1 MNMWVVIINK
11 TGEEKW
17 GMNEKSNTNVI
28 NLKNRKKEFQL
39 PYTNRGV
46 GCTLKNGLRACVD
59 WVEATFIFVSP
70 AQLISNILLLDPS
83 TFFPGKGANGYRQC
97 LCNGS
102 ITIYFDGREDMG
114 VHLDMKGRGCREYEN
129 YNKRSWKQLFEV
141 MLSYQASFSRIDI
154 AVDDFKGFFTVKGMV
169 RKIKK
174 QELVSKFKRA
184 RNVEDIEINTG
195 NVRGVTI
202 YFGSNKSDIQVR
214 MYDKLSERMDK
225 NYNVPTDIT
234 FWNRTEIQTRNKRAQ
249 ALAVTLTN
257 EEDGEITIGKT
268 VCGILRHYLRF
279 TVKGNDSNRRR
290 WKTAPFWDKFLN
302 GVDELPLT
310 TIIETPTIEDKEE
323 WLRKQAAPSLAVVYE
338 AYDGNMDQ
346 IEKFIK
352 EGIQRLKTK
361 DYDMIKRFK
370 EQKKTTLVS

>member
-1 MNMWVVIINK
+1 MNDQP
-11 TGEEKW
+11 
-17 GMNEKSNTNVI
+17 NTNVI
-28 NLKNRKKEFQL
+28 NLKTGKKEFQL

-59 WVEATFIFVSP
+59 WAEATFLFVSP
-70 AQLISNILLLDPS
+70 AQLISDILLLDPS

-97 LCNGS
+97 LRNGS
-102 ITIYFDGREDMG
+102 ITIHFDGREDMG
-114 VHLDMKGRGCREYEN
+114 VHLEMKGRGCREYES
-129 YNKRSWKQLFEV
+129 YNKLSWKQLLEV
-141 MLSYQASFSRIDI
+141 MLSYQASFSRIDV
-154 AVDDFKGFFTVKGMV
+154 AVDDFKGFFTIKGMV

-184 RNVEDIEINTG
+184 RNVEDIEIDTG
-195 NVRGVTI
+195 NVRGATI

-214 MYDKLSERMDK
+214 TYDKLRERMDK

-234 FWNRTEIQTRNKRAQ
+234 FWNRTEIQTRNKKAQ
-249 ALAVTLTN
+249 ALAVTLAN

-323 WLRKQAAPSLAVVYE
+323 WLRKQAAPSLAIVYE

-346 IEKFIK
+346 IEKLVK
-352 EGIQRLKTK
+352 EGIPRLKTK

-370 EQKKTTLVS
+370 EQKKTALVS